1 MDNVTRLLMQGAAGA
16 AGGSTYV
23 DDVFSTTLYRGNDS
37 SNTITTNIDSSSNDS
52 LLWIKN
58 RSNTVQHQLFDTVR
72 GANKVLKS
80 NSSDAEY
87 NGTGVFNQTF
97 TSTGFTLNNSTTN
110 VNSNNNNYASWSFRK
125 QRGFFDIVTYSGNAT
140 SSSSPAR
147 QIAHN
152 LGCIPGMIMVK
163 CTTQNQGWAVY
174 HRSNGNWKWIGLN
187 STNASASSSAYWN
200 DTFPTS
206 THFTVKHDGQVNE
219 NGHDYVAYLF
229 AGGESLDTNAHS
241 VYFDGTD
248 DKLSIADHADLRIG
262 SSTYTMEFWVY
273 KQADTPDNYDVWA
286 AKGSNSNNTREWAIE
301 SFTDQRLEWWYA
313 TSGSNWNYFVVADRI
328 ETGQWTH
335 ICAQKD
341 SSGYFSFFVNGVR
354 TYYSTTGAQTL
365 NTGPDAFCIGGFADS
380 NNNLD
385 SNIKVSNFRFIKG
398 TALYTTSFKPST
410 KPLTNITNT
419 KLLCCNGSSVT
430 SSTVTPSTITAL
442 GNPIVSH
449 SVNINPFDD
458 SDGYKFGEN
467 EDQNLIKC
475 GRYTG
480 RGNGPIDVELGWE
493 PQWLMVKNG
502 STTSQWI
509 MFDNM
514 RGTGTGVPT
523 EIMWANSD
531 SNEGNFNVNQ
541 IDFTPTGFK
550 VNITGNSELNQTDQT
565 HIYLAI
571 RRSDGLVGKPPEA
584 GTDVFAMD
592 TGTQGNGEIPCFDS
606 GFVVDYGLVRE
617 PASSSNW
624 FSGSR
629 LTGDRYMYTDS
640 TQTQAQWT
648 AMVWDSNVG
657 FIKNQPSSYQA
668 WMWKRHAGFDVVTYN
683 GNGTI
688 GRQMPHSLGVTPE
701 MIWVKRRNANE
712 HWYVYHKGVNGG
724 TNPGDYMLYLNG
736 TDSQIDHD
744 QAWNNSLPTSTHF
757 ILGNDTAV
765 NSGGTTQY
773 IAMLF
778 ASANDADGNP
788 ISKVGYYTGNG
799 SSTGPT
805 ITTGFTPRFLIVKNA
820 SWSHGDWFVYDTTRG
835 WASGDDKTLKLNSA
849 SAQLD
854 NSTWNIDP
862 TSTGFTVQS
871 NDGAVNANGNTFI
884 YYAHA

>member
-16 AGGSTYV
+16 AGGATYV
-23 DDVFSTTLYRGNDS
+23 DDVFSSYLYAGNQTARSINNGIDLASKGGLVWTKRRSGSGNHMWYDTARGATKYVKSNQANAEGNDS
-37 SNTITTNIDSSSNDS
+37 NTLTSFNNNGFSLGTDTGSNDS
-52 LLWIKN
+52 GDF
-58 RSNTVQHQLFDTVR
+58 S
-72 GANKVLKS
+72 
-80 NSSDAEY
+80 
-87 NGTGVFNQTF
+87 
-97 TSTGFTLNNSTTN
+97 
-110 VNSNNNNYASWSFRK
+110 SWSFRK
-125 QRGFFDIVTYSGNAT
+125 AKGFFDVVTYSGNAT
-140 SSSSPAR
+140 GSSSPAR

-187 STNASASSSAYWN
+187 QTAASAASSAYWN

-229 AGGESLDTNAHS
+229 AGGESLDTNAKS

-273 KQADTPDNYDVWA
+273 KQADTPDDYDVWA

-313 TSGSNWNYFVVADRI
+313 TSGSSWNYFVVADRI

-365 NTGPDAFCIGGFADS
+365 NTGADAFCIGGFADS

-385 SNIKVSNFRFIKG
+385 AQIKVSNFRFIKG

-419 KLLCCNGSSVT
+419 KLLCCNGSTVT

-442 GNPIVSH
+442 GDPIVSH

-467 EDQNLIKC
+467 EDQNIVKI

-480 RGNGPIDVELGWE
+480 RGNGPIYVELGWE

-514 RGTGTGVPT
+514 RGTGTAQPT

-541 IDFTPTGFK
+541 IDFTSTGFK
-550 VNITGNSELNQTDQT
+550 VNITGNSEVNQSDQT

-571 RRSDGLVGKPPEA
+571 RRPDGYVGKPPEA
-584 GTDVFAMD
+584 GTDVFNIA
-592 TGTQGNGEIPCFDS
+592 N
-606 GFVVDYGLVRE
+606 Y
-617 PASSSNW
+617 
-624 FSGSR
+624 
-629 LTGDRYMYTDS
+629 DS
-640 TQTQAQWT
+640 TAPAFNANFPVDMGFFKRSQQ
-648 AMVWDSNVG
+648 SNSWRLSARL
-657 FIKNQPSSYQA
+657 IESSYLEMDNTNAGSAETDYVFDYNDGWNKQTGYA
-668 WMWKRHAGFDVVTYN
+668 NTEVSWMWKRHAGFDVVTYN

-724 TNPGDYMLYLNG
+724 TNPGDYMLYLN
-736 TDSQIDHD
+736 DNNPQIDHD

-788 ISKVGYYTGNG
+788 ISKVGSYTGNG
-799 SSTGPT
+799 SATSRT
-805 ITTGFTPRFLIVKNA
+805 ITTGFQPRFLVLKNTQ
-820 SWSHGDWFVYDTTRG
+820 GYNNWFVLDTLRG
-835 WASGDDKTLKLNSA
+835 WVSGIDQTLSF
-849 SAQLD
+849 
-854 NSTWNIDP
+854 NSTNP
-862 TSTGFTVQS
+862 NYGGENVGHPVSTGFTL
-871 NDGAVNANGNTFI
+871 NNAIANFNENGTTYI

>member
-16 AGGSTYV
+16 AGGATYV
-23 DDVFSTTLYRGNDS
+23 DDVFSSYLWRGNETARTIPTGID
-37 SNTITTNIDSSSNDS
+37 NTKGALAWVKSRNDS
-52 LLWIKN
+52 HQHHLVDTERGSNKIIYSDSHMAEATIAN
-58 RSNTVQHQLFDTVR
+58 RI
-72 GANKVLKS
+72 
-80 NSSDAEY
+80 
-87 NGTGVFNQTF
+87 
-97 TSTGFTLNNSTTN
+97 TGFTNNGFNIGSAGQVNGTN
-110 VNSNNNNYASWSFRK
+110 AYEYAGWNFRK
-125 QRGFFDIVTYSGNAT
+125 AKGFFDIVTYSGNAT
-140 SSSSPAR
+140 GSSSPAR

-163 CTTQNQGWAVY
+163 CTTQNQSWAVY
-174 HRSNGNWKWIGLN
+174 HRSNGNWKWISLN
-187 STNASASSSAYWN
+187 DTAASAASSAYWN

-229 AGGESLDTNAHS
+229 AGGESLDTNAKS
-241 VYFDGTD
+241 VHFDGTD
-248 DKLSIADHADLRIG
+248 DRLSIADHADLRIG

-273 KQADTPDNYDVWA
+273 KQADTPNDYDVWA

-313 TSGSNWNYFVVADRI
+313 TSGSSWNYFVVADRI

-365 NTGPDAFCIGGFADS
+365 NTGPDSFCIGGYHDA
-380 NNNLD
+380 NNNLE

-430 SSTVTPSTITAL
+430 SATVTPSTITAL
-442 GNPIVSH
+442 GNPVVSDFT
-449 SVNINPFDD
+449 NINPFDD

-467 EDQNLIKC
+467 EDQNIVKI

-514 RGTGTGVPT
+514 RGTATGQPT

-531 SNEGNFNVNQ
+531 SSEGNFNVNQ

-550 VNITGNSELNQTDQT
+550 VNITGNSEVNQTDQT

-571 RRSDGLVGKPPEA
+571 RRPDGLVGKPAEA
-584 GTDVFAMD
+584 GTDVFNMVM
-592 TGTQGNGEIPCFDS
+592 GTSNSDIPAFVS
-606 GFVVDYGLVRE
+606 GFVTDFAFNRQPAGSENWWTQSRITGKKYLVANNTDAE
-617 PASSSNW
+617 STSSPNEWDFMNGWYSSTSDFSNQQ
-624 FSGSR
+624 S
-629 LTGDRYMYTDS
+629 
-640 TQTQAQWT
+640 
-648 AMVWDSNVG
+648 
-657 FIKNQPSSYQA
+657 
-668 WMWKRHAGFDVVTYN
+668 WMWKRHAGFDVVTYK
-683 GNGTI
+683 GDGVS
-688 GRQMPHSLGVTPE
+688 GRQIPHSLNKSPE
-701 MIWVKRRNANE
+701 MMWVKNRSSSGE
-712 HWYVYHKGVNGG
+712 EWMVYHKGLDGGNQPETHYLMLQSTNAEADSNGPWYD
-724 TNPGDYMLYLNG
+724 T
-736 TDSQIDHD
+736 
-744 QAWNNSLPTSTHF
+744 APTATHF
-757 ILGNDTAV
+757 TLGGWNAV
-765 NSGGTTQY
+765 NTNNTDN

-778 ASANDADGNP
+778 ASVDG
-788 ISKVGYYTGNG
+788 ISKVGYYDGQVG
-799 SSTGPT
+799 DLT
-805 ITTGFTPRFLIVKNA
+805 ITTGFSPRFLIVKRINGA
-820 SWSHGDWFVYDTTRG
+820 DNWWVFDTLRGWVAGNNSKLLQLDSSAAQSTQNFGEPLANGFTLLGDTTR
-835 WASGDDKTLKLNSA
+835 
-849 SAQLD
+849 
-854 NSTWNIDP
+854 I
-862 TSTGFTVQS
+862 
-871 NDGAVNANGNTFI
+871 NAAGNKYI